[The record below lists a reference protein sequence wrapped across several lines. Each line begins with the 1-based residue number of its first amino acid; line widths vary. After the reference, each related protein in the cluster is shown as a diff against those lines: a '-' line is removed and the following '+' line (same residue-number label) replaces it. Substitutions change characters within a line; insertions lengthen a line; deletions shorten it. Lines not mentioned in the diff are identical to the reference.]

1 MRNNAENRAERNE
14 RQDEARKVKIGNIT
28 MKKLGNVLKCRI
40 RVQVNLF
47 RSIVVI
53 KLRGLREI

>member
-1 MRNNAENRAERNE
+1 MHNNAENRAERNE

-47 RSIVVI
+47 HSIVVI